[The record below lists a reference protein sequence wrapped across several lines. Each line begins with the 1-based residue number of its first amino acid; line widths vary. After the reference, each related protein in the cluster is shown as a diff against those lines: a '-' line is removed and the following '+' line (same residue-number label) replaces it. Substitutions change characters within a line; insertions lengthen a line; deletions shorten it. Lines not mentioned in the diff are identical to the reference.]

1 MQGRRVAVVHNVLPT
16 AITLTL
22 TGHSQLHF
30 TLNHHQDGGDGGGDG
45 GVSSVWTVTV

>member
-1 MQGRRVAVVHNVLPT
+1 MVHNVLPT

-30 TLNHHQDGGDGGGDG
+30 TLNHHQDGGDGVGDGGGDG